1 MLSKLHSFQACQR
14 TETSSRTSSLFN
26 GTLLWTKDPSLLL
39 GPSDLVLLII
49 LDGFLKPVC
58 CACSPT
64 FHLPDSYWALVLIPS
79 TPSSGPYNHLTLL
92 IPTGLTH
99 PLVPSAASTLLHL
112 GKTDLAWALGHLRSK
127 SGEQNWNSQALGRNI
142 YYEKYQ
148 RICVF
153 TYFNYFWKNW
163 TQVCFCALAYLYF
176 ILLRAK
182 KK

>member
-1 MLSKLHSFQACQR
+1 MDKGPLPPSWPFGSCSLDYFGWIPRASVLCLLSYFSLAWPLLSPGPHTIYPQLRALQPSHS
-14 TETSSRTSSLFN
+14 T
-26 GTLLWTKDPSLLL
+26 
-39 GPSDLVLLII
+39 
-49 LDGFLKPVC
+49 
-58 CACSPT
+58 
-64 FHLPDSYWALVLIPS
+64 
-79 TPSSGPYNHLTLL
+79 

-99 PLVPSAASTLLHL
+99 PLVPSAASTPLHL
-112 GKTDLAWALGHLRSK
+112 GKTGLAWALGHLRTK
-127 SGEQNWNSQALGRNI
+127 SGEENWNGQPLGRNI